1 MLFSFVGSFFAFYGV
16 CMGKYIVGISGASG
30 FILGLKTAKALIKA
44 HHEVFLVIS
53 EDAKVTVRYEID
65 QTFQEDHDVVK
76 WFPEEMRSSLTLCNP
91 CDLSASI
98 ASGTFPIQGM
108 VVAPCSMTSLAA
120 LSIGLADTL
129 LRRAAD
135 VTLKE

>member
-53 EDAKVTVRYEID
+53 EDAKVTARYEID